1 MAAARLWGEDRRE
14 IWTPFGI
21 GQGQDLIPGPQ
32 TGGPTDRD
40 ELIITDH
47 EADPHILAHL
57 QVADP
62 VSRHTHRCTIRY
74 NDANPFEAV
83 SIMEFRDG
91 KVVRERIYY
100 GEPWGAA
107 GVAGPVGRANGGTC
121 LAFCHALLRSACCA
135 SVEAFRVGVR

>member
-1 MAAARLWGEDRRE
+1 VAGARLWGEDRRE

-32 TGGPTDRD
+32 GGGPTDRD

-47 EADPHILAHL
+47 EADPHILAHI

-100 GEPWGAA
+100 GEPWE
-107 GVAGPVGRANGGTC
+107 PPEWRAQWVEPMEA
-121 LAFCHALLRSACCA
+121 LA
-135 SVEAFRVGVR
+135 